1 MSRTQETAAI
11 EEVPGNRE
19 AARRAGTALQLA
31 RICRWTL
38 FDPIRVR
45 RLVVATGSGR
55 TVRWAWCGLAAG
67 FGALLSPLAGA
78 TDLPGALVLPAIAA
92 LLALIASI
100 DLHSEGVDAL
110 GIMCLSILLFV
121 FAMPATMPTSRP
133 ASPGPWFW
141 AAALPLFA
149 MGLGFG
155 GKISQAA
162 MNRGFLFLPV
172 GLAMISMAAAASP
185 SGSLLGR
192 LGSLAGAEP
201 GRLEAA
207 CLLLALSAVR
217 LAGPQASIGSF
228 TPMAGTETCHAIP
241 VTACRRVLV
250 LAYLSFSAGFLLLHL
265 IRPSPRMA
273 LLAGALLAGAV
284 LEMDLPAHLR
294 LSLWLRRQ
302 DGALGMAAREPLI
315 FAFPVL
321 AFQPA
326 GVGSWL
332 RRVREMEGS
341 EVAGELAVDLF
352 LRTGYRRAAERMLQE
367 IGTGEPF
374 LFHRLRRRLAAE
386 VPRDPREQQD
396 AARAAPARAAA
407 TARATA
413 PLVAPALSVITVE
426 GLSSPELQGLL
437 FSHLY
442 EPPRGEEGAPLAAL
456 PIWFPVAAPPTETL
470 TFAQVLYRSLGSVRK
485 PFRRTRLL
493 VPDEA
498 RVRSM
503 YTELLEWAA
512 DWAESSLGASLV
524 PVALSLR
531 RLAGNGRSLE
541 ALAQRLSRE
550 RLAAQ
555 AGSGPQPDSGCR
567 EILELGM
574 SLAGAELEELPAR
587 IEAGNAWI
595 LLEDDRSGDE
605 NLKPVKQALD
615 AVFGAAGLLDAAI
628 IVLSA
633 RQDCEVLSDV
643 QTFSE
648 AKPREEKEPGEPRA
662 TEPPESVVRPWTP
675 RLCRA
680 LARLGSPGG
689 RAVLRAVTV
698 LGLGFLALVLLRYED
713 LLRLSS
719 YFSPQES
726 PLGFLAAYIF
736 AGAALI
742 APMAA
747 GYAWGLS
754 YGSEE
759 VRRASVDESIL
770 SMLAF
775 FSLFL
780 LLLPR
785 GMDPGPWKTAC
796 IALTALPASALV
808 PLAMLGA
815 LSQAGNVLWL
825 LLSVRI
831 SQRLGAGGLAMLA
844 ERFQPVLHV
853 AHFSA
858 ELPLPHGRDARSRLP
873 LLVAVANRKILTG
886 LLPFFPSLAQ
896 QLRTVVLTG
905 IRKDSEPYSVAAAS
919 LILEALA
926 DQEDDECQ
934 SCLRHL
940 ASGCT
945 AAWPQRDEF
954 DVYREPSTTFRMN
967 ALEYV
972 ARRLCYLTNLE
983 ELIVV
988 R

>member
-1 MSRTQETAAI
+1 MSRPQEIASAGEIPRT
-11 EEVPGNRE
+11 RE
-19 AARRAGTALQLA
+19 TARRAGTALQLV
-31 RICRWTL
+31 RICGWTL
-38 FDPIRVR
+38 SDPIRVR
-45 RLVVATGSGR
+45 RLVVATGSAR

-67 FGALLSPLAGA
+67 AGALLSPLAGA

-92 LLALIASI
+92 LFALIASI

-110 GIMCLSILLFV
+110 GVMCLSVLLFV
-121 FAMPATMPTSRP
+121 FALPATMPAGRP

-172 GLAMISMAAAASP
+172 GLAMISMAVVASP
-185 SGSLLGR
+185 SGSMLGR

-201 GRLEAA
+201 RWFEAA
-207 CLLLALSAVR
+207 CLLLVLSAVR
-217 LAGPQASIGSF
+217 LAGSQASIGSF
-228 TPMAGTETCHAIP
+228 TPMAGTETCHALP
-241 VTACRRVLV
+241 VTAGRRVLV
-250 LAYLSFSAGFLLLHL
+250 LAYLSFSASFFLLHL
-265 IRPSPRMA
+265 IRPSPR
-273 LLAGALLAGAV
+273 LVPLAGALLAGAV

-294 LSLWLRRQ
+294 LARWLWRQ
-302 DGALGMAAREPLI
+302 DGALGMAVREPLV

-321 AFQPA
+321 VFEPA
-326 GVGSWL
+326 GLGGWL
-332 RRVREMEGS
+332 RRVRETEGT

-352 LRTGYRRAAERMLQE
+352 LRTGYRHAAEQMLRE
-367 IGTGEPF
+367 IGTEEPF
-374 LFHRLRRRLAAE
+374 LFHRLRRRLEAE
-386 VPRDPREQQD
+386 VPRDPREQQ
-396 AARAAPARAAA
+396 AA
-407 TARATA
+407 ARATA
-413 PLVAPALSVITVE
+413 PLGAPALSAISVE
-426 GLSSPELQGLL
+426 GVSSPELQGLL

-456 PIWFPVAAPPTETL
+456 PIWFPVAAPPTETM
-470 TFAQVLYRSLGSVRK
+470 TFAQVIYRSLGSVRK

-493 VPDEA
+493 LPDAA
-498 RVRSM
+498 RVRSI
-503 YTELLEWAA
+503 YTELLEWAT

-531 RLAGNGRSLE
+531 RLAGNGHSLE

-567 EILELGM
+567 EVLELGM
-574 SLAGAELEELPAR
+574 SLTEAELEELSAR

-595 LLEDDRSGDE
+595 LLEDDCSGDE
-605 NLKPVKQALD
+605 DLKPVKRALD
-615 AVFGAAGLLDAAI
+615 IVFGTAGLLDAAI
-628 IVLSA
+628 IILSA

-648 AKPREEKEPGEPRA
+648 ATAKAPDDPGAVE
-662 TEPPESVVRPWTP
+662 TPEAVIRPWTAP
-675 RLCRA
+675 LCRS

-689 RAVLRAVTV
+689 RSVLVTMLA
-698 LGLGFLALVLLRYED
+698 LGLPFLGFVLLRYEE
-713 LLRLSS
+713 LLRLPSS
-719 YFSPQES
+719 LSWLVIGMACV
-726 PLGFLAAYIF
+726 LGYL
-736 AGAALI
+736 LLL
-742 APMAA
+742 APMSA
-747 GYAWGLS
+747 GYRWGLA

-759 VRRASVDESIL
+759 VRKAAVDASIL

-785 GMDPGPWKTAC
+785 GMEPGPWKTAC
-796 IALTALPASALV
+796 VALAALPAAALV
-808 PLAMLGA
+808 PLAVFGA

-825 LLSVRI
+825 ILSVRI
-831 SQRLGAGGLAMLA
+831 SKRLGAEGLAALA
-844 ERFQPVLHV
+844 QRFHLVLHV
-853 AHFSA
+853 AQFTA
-858 ELPLPHGRDARSRLP
+858 AVPLPSERSADRRLP
-873 LLVAVANRKILTG
+873 LLVAFRNREILTG

-896 QLRTVVLTG
+896 QLRTVVLAG

-919 LILEALA
+919 LVLEALA
-926 DQEDDECQ
+926 DKEDDECR

-945 AAWPQRDEF
+945 TAWPKREEF
-954 DVYREPSTTFRMN
+954 GVYREPSTTFTMN

>member
-1 MSRTQETAAI
+1 MSRSQEITATG
-11 EEVPGNRE
+11 EVPRTRE
-19 AARRAGTALQLA
+19 TPVRAGAARQLV

-55 TVRWAWCGLAAG
+55 TVRWGWCGMVAG

-78 TDLPGALVLPAIAA
+78 TDLPSALVLPAVAA
-92 LLALIASI
+92 LLALAASI
-100 DLHSEGVDAL
+100 DLHGEGPDAL
-110 GIMCLSILLFV
+110 GVMCLSILLFV
-121 FAMPATMPTSRP
+121 FAFPATMPAGGRP
-133 ASPGPWFW
+133 PSLGAWFW
-141 AAALPLFA
+141 ATSLPVFA
-149 MGLGFG
+149 MGMGFG
-155 GKISQAA
+155 FKISQAA
-162 MNRGFLFLPV
+162 MNRGFLFVPF
-172 GLAMISMAAAASP
+172 GLAMISMAAVATSD
-185 SGSLLGR
+185 SMLGR
-192 LGSLAGAEP
+192 LGSLTGAEP
-201 GRLEAA
+201 GRFEAA
-207 CLLLALSAVR
+207 CLLLVLSAVR

-228 TPMAGTETCHAIP
+228 TPMAGTETCHALP
-241 VTACRRVLV
+241 VTAYRRILV
-250 LAYLSFSAGFLLLHL
+250 LAYLSFSAAFLLLHL
-265 IRPSPRMA
+265 IRPSPRLA
-273 LLAGALLAGAV
+273 LLAGALVAGAA

-294 LSLWLRRQ
+294 LAVWLWRQ
-302 DGALGMAAREPLI
+302 DGALGMAVREPLV

-321 AFQPA
+321 AFEPA
-326 GVGSWL
+326 GLGSWL
-332 RRVREMEGS
+332 RRVRTAEGS
-341 EVAGELAVDLF
+341 EVAGGLAVDLF

-367 IGTGEPF
+367 IGTREPF
-374 LFHRLRRRLAAE
+374 LFHRLRRRLEAE
-386 VPRDPREQQD
+386 VPRDPREQQ
-396 AARAAPARAAA
+396 AAGRSAPAPGAAA
-407 TARATA
+407 TARADA
-413 PLVAPALSVITVE
+413 PLVAPALSAISVE
-426 GLSSPELQGLL
+426 GVSSPELQGLL
-437 FSHLY
+437 FSHRY

-470 TFAQVLYRSLGSVRK
+470 TFAQVIYRSLGSVRK

-493 VPDEA
+493 LPDAA
-498 RVRSM
+498 RVRSI
-503 YTELLEWAA
+503 YTELLDWAA

-567 EILELGM
+567 EVLELGM
-574 SLAGAELEELPAR
+574 SLTVAELAELSAG

-605 NLKPVKQALD
+605 DLKPVKRALD

-628 IVLSA
+628 VVLSA
-633 RQDCEVLSDV
+633 RQDCDVLSDV

-648 AKPREEKEPGEPRA
+648 DPVKAPAEPGAVE
-662 TEPPESVVRPWTP
+662 TPEAVIRPWTAP
-675 RLCRA
+675 FCRF

-689 RAVLRAVTV
+689 RSIPVAMAV
-698 LGLGFLALVLLRYED
+698 LGLPFLGLVLLRYEE
-713 LLRLSS
+713 LLRLPSDPS
-719 YFSPQES
+719 WPT
-726 PLGFLAAYIF
+726 I
-736 AGAALI
+736 GAACVLGYLLLL
-742 APMAA
+742 APMTA
-747 GYAWGLS
+747 GFRWGLG

-759 VRRASVDESIL
+759 VRKAAVDASIL

-796 IALTALPASALV
+796 IALAALPAAALV
-808 PLAMLGA
+808 PVALFGT

-825 LLSVRI
+825 ILSVRI
-831 SQRLGAGGLAMLA
+831 SKRLGAEGLAALA
-844 ERFQPVLHV
+844 ERFHLVLHV
-853 AHFSA
+853 AQFTA
-858 ELPLPHGRDARSRLP
+858 AVPLPSGRSADRLP
-873 LLVAVANRKILTG
+873 LLVAFRNREILTG
-886 LLPFFPSLAQ
+886 LLPFFPSLAR

-919 LILEALA
+919 LVLEALA
-926 DQEDDECQ
+926 DKEDDECR

-945 AAWPQRDEF
+945 AAWPKREEF
-954 DVYREPSTTFRMN
+954 GVYREPSTTFTMN